1 MALIEKKLEEMGI
14 VLPEAPEPI
23 ANYVSVKREGQMLY
37 FSGAGPIKDGKA
49 VMQGKLGKEL
59 TVEEGYEAAKM
70 AAINLIAAM
79 KRELGDLDQ
88 VDQILK
94 LFGLVASADD
104 FYQQPAVVNG
114 ASDLFAEVFGDR
126 GKHARSAMGTNVL
139 PLNLPLE
146 IEIIVK
152 IK

>member
-126 GKHARSAMGTNVL
+126 GKHARSAMGTNAL

>member
-1 MALIEKKLEEMGI
+1 
-14 VLPEAPEPI
+14 
-23 ANYVSVKREGQMLY
+23 MLY

>member
-126 GKHARSAMGTNVL
+126 GRHARSAMGTNVL

>member
-139 PLNLPLE
+139 PLNRPLE

>member
-49 VMQGKLGKEL
+49 MMQGKLGKEL